1 MPDIII
7 LNYCDIIILNYC
19 GALVRS
25 KKPTLVLDYKR
36 QVLFWFHQVYDQVIQ
51 YGGFVLCVAP
61 APSVSAHS
69 HDSPTLQIKGL
80 NQLLPTCLPSAPVT
94 GFPGN
99 LWASLMST
107 LLINGSLLLPRVSKT
122 AAVSCLW
129 SAVQGGV
136 FPQHFCFRCVRSP
149 TQ

>member
-7 LNYCDIIILNYC
+7 LNYYDIIIWNYC
-19 GALVRS
+19 DALVRS

-51 YGGFVLCVAP
+51 YGCFVLCVAP
-61 APSVSAHS
+61 APWVSAHS

-80 NQLLPTCLPSAPVT
+80 NQSLPTSLPAAPVT
-94 GFPGN
+94 SFPGN
-99 LWASLMST
+99 LWASLI
-107 LLINGSLLLPRVSKT
+107 LLVNGSLLLPRAVKT